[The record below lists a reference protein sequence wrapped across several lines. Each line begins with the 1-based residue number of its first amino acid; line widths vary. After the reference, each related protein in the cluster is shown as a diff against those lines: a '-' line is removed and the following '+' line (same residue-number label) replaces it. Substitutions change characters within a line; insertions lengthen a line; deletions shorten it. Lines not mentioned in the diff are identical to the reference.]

1 MHPAMAVWLWSM
13 VMSRIWQAT
22 LLGEEYRRG
31 DDFLPGKATPML
43 IGAHAYLITD
53 LAKHPLPDILLDR
66 LSDLYWTERE
76 AELGI

>member
-1 MHPAMAVWLWSM
+1 
-13 VMSRIWQAT
+13 
-22 LLGEEYRRG
+22 
-31 DDFLPGKATPML
+31 ML

-53 LAKHPLPDILLDR
+53 LAKQPLPDILLDR